1 MPGGGGTA
9 AAAGGSGQG
18 NGETVAMV
26 AAAGN
31 GRQREGTAG
40 PGVAD
45 GEARAAA
52 VPMLPALEV
61 AEEPEKAA
69 GGRSKDPN
77 TYKVLSLVS
86 GGGGCGEICTGRLQS
101 RGEPKGRGKE

>member
-9 AAAGGSGQG
+9 AASGGSGQG

-26 AAAGN
+26 VAAGN
-31 GRQREGTAG
+31 GQREGAAG

-86 GGGGCGEICTGRLQS
+86 GGGGL
-101 RGEPKGRGKE
+101 RGNLHREVLKPWGAKGKGKE